1 MVKEIIRTKEQKEY
15 RNKLAVTLRN
25 LRTLWR
31 KDLAE
36 NLLEWEKNKDIYKDS
51 EKKRVEVQIG
61 IRWLDKA
68 ELDEVLNKIEEIK
81 NRKNSNE
88 QAKPEQAKPEQA
100 KSDQEEIEWTTTF
113 ICPVCWETD
122 HEPGAKFCHNCWIGF
137 ENNENNNK
145 DEEKEWKIVF
155 KCPNC
160 WETDHEPGA
169 SYCHACWYSFESGQ
183 SLIDFD

>member
-36 NLLEWEKNKDIYKDS
+36 ILLEWEKNKDIYKDS

-81 NRKNSNE
+81 NRKNTN
-88 QAKPEQAKPEQA
+88 EQAKPEQA
-100 KSDQEEIEWTTTF
+100 KSDQEEI
-113 ICPVCWETD
+113 
-122 HEPGAKFCHNCWIGF
+122 
-137 ENNENNNK
+137 
-145 DEEKEWKIVF
+145 EWKIVF

-169 SYCHACWYSFESGQ
+169 KFCHMCWIGFENNENNNKNEEKEWKIIFKCPNCWEENHEPGASYCHACGCNFEGGQ
-183 SLIDFD
+183 SVIHFD

>member
-1 MVKEIIRTKEQKEY
+1 MVKEVIRTKEQKEY

-36 NLLEWEKNKDIYKDS
+36 ILLEWEKSKDIYKDS

-61 IRWLDKA
+61 IRWLNKA

-81 NRKNSNE
+81 NRKNTN
-88 QAKPEQAKPEQA
+88 EQAKPEQA
-100 KSDQEEIEWTTTF
+100 KSDQEEIEW
-113 ICPVCWETD
+113 
-122 HEPGAKFCHNCWIGF
+122 
-137 ENNENNNK
+137 
-145 DEEKEWKIVF
+145 KIIF

-160 WETDHEPGA
+160 WETDNEPGAKFCHMCWIGFENNKNNNRDEEKEWKIIFKCPNCWEENHEPGA
-169 SYCHACWYSFESGQ
+169 SYCHVCGYNFKGGQ
-183 SLIDFD
+183 SVIHFD